1 MDIQINYGSK
11 TKLTEEEI
19 EQITTVSN
27 RYGNVQIKKW
37 GSRSGAIDLITTVEI
52 FFLSFVAKPILD
64 GFFKGLFGEAYFKN
78 LGESVREGVAKEIE
92 DFKSYLTSLFQVFIS
107 QKLNDE
113 DAIAIVEQIEGV
125 VYYAVLNHNK
135 ATEKLIA
142 ELPEALVRAIGEVS
156 LKRINVTEPFT
167 VQLYP
172 NFESE
177 TWDYLFIP
185 TVDGYGDYINRYY
198 DFSLRQTISISTR
211 EEFYNTF
218 NIDERDTYKQIISA
232 KYHEQRQSE

>member
-1 MDIQINYGSK
+1 MNIQIKYGSK
-11 TKLTEEEI
+11 TKLSEEEI
-19 EQITTVSN
+19 NQIISLSN

-37 GSRSGAIDLITTVEI
+37 GIRSGAIDLITTVEI
-52 FFLSFVAKPILD
+52 LFLSFVAKPILD

-78 LGESVREGVAKEIE
+78 LGESVREGIANEIV
-92 DFKSYLTSLFQVFIS
+92 DFKSYLTNLFQVFIS
-107 QKLNDE
+107 KKLDDE

-125 VYYAVLNHNK
+125 VYYAVLNHKK
-135 ATEKLIA
+135 ATEKLIS

-156 LKRINVTEPFT
+156 LKRIIVTEPNT

-172 NFESE
+172 NFETE

-185 TVDGYGDYINRYY
+185 TVDGYGNYMNRYY
-198 DFSLRQTISISTR
+198 DFNLGQTISLDTR

-232 KYHEQRQSE
+232 KYHEQRQNK